1 MAQWQRWLN
10 ASVLK
15 TESRKRLVGS
25 NPTCVAKKKRGKDMS
40 KEEIEEF
47 KEEHNCSTCT
57 KNIDCKIVR
66 RIDGKLT
73 CIEED

>member
-1 MAQWQRWLN
+1 
-10 ASVLK
+10 
-15 TESRKRLVGS
+15 
-25 NPTCVAKKKRGKDMS
+25 MS

-66 RIDGKLT
+66 RIKT
-73 CIEED
+73 KVIMS